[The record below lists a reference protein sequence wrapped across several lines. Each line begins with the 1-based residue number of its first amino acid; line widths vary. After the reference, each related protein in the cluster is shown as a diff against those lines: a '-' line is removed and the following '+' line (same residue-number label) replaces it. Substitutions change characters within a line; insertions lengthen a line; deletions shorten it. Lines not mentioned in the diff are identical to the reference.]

1 MLIRMNPATNP
12 LVTPAWLAARIDD
25 PGTVVLDA
33 TLPPMGVT
41 PKVDTR
47 ARYLAQH
54 IPGAVFFDIDELSDH
69 STALPHMLP
78 GAADFARSMSQMG
91 VGDRQTIVIY
101 EQEGVWSAPRAWWM
115 LRTFG
120 AQDAHVL
127 DGGLRAWIEA
137 GLPTESGNVQRP
149 PATFEAKFDASAVKD
164 FAQVQ
169 RIIAE
174 HGQILDARSAGRF
187 TGNAPDPRPG
197 VSSGHMPGAINV
209 HYAELAEAGRMKPSE
224 KLRELF
230 QAKGVDITK
239 PITTSCGSGVTAA
252 VISLALELCGAN
264 NVTLYDGSWAEYA
277 TKPGAVIE
285 KSA

>member
-1 MLIRMNPATNP
+1 MNPLIT
-12 LVTPAWLAARIDD
+12 TSWLAARLDD
-25 PGTVVLDA
+25 PATVVLDA

-41 PKVDTR
+41 PAVDTR

-54 IPGAVFFDIDELSDH
+54 IPGAVFFDIDELSEH
-69 STALPHMLP
+69 STDLPHMLP
-78 GAADFARSMSQMG
+78 TPEAFARSMSQMG
-91 VGDRQTIVIY
+91 VGDRQTIVVY
-101 EQEGVWSAPRAWWM
+101 EQEGVWSAPRAWWT
-115 LRTFG
+115 LRSFG
-120 AQDAHVL
+120 APDVHVL

-137 GLPTESGNVQRP
+137 GLPAESGSVRRE
-149 PATFEAKFDASAVKD
+149 PAKFEAKFDKDAVKD

-187 TGNAPDPRPG
+187 SGSAPDPRPG

-209 HYAELAEAGRMKPSE
+209 HYASLTEGGRMKPAES
-224 KLRELF
+224 LRELF

-239 PITTSCGSGVTAA
+239 PITTTCGSGVTAA
-252 VISLALELCGAN
+252 VISLALELCGAK

-277 TKPGAVIE
+277 QKPGAVIE